1 MAEIRKSNS
10 YQQTTRDILAIFFI
24 KQHVFLMT
32 FFGVVIGAILLM
44 LLTPNQFQT
53 EMQLVVKPFNAKPLV
68 FDEDSTRM
76 NFFNEVT
83 EKSLNTVIFMLTAPE
98 VLREV
103 VIKNHLADP
112 DDEAEILAKSEMIKA
127 SIKAEPLTMSS
138 LIKVTIKGREPEA
151 ITAQLQTLGDAY
163 IRYHIKINQATEGR
177 LRFFT
182 EQTEHFKKKYENV
195 TNELANASRDMKIVD
210 PTMQKDTGLTLVRD
224 LELSKIQL
232 TGQITALRSKAE
244 SLKAAAAKFN
254 EKGQLVGLPAE
265 TISAYPA
272 LIEMEKSLAQLHIN
286 RQRAAN
292 DFQPTSKQVQD
303 AETQYASMKAQIKR
317 SMEQII
323 NDLEIQVKSL
333 QRGIQEA
340 DEKISDFR
348 SGSLELTGNALRLE
362 QLALEQKLTK
372 DNYTLYSAKQEEARI
387 NDEKDRAQFANISI
401 ANPPAVPT
409 SPVFP
414 RKGIITALALV
425 VGLML
430 GLAFSA
436 LAYAM
441 EQRIWTPTDIS
452 VHTGLRVLG
461 TFDAVSTKDAGAS
474 FGWWKRKLNRA
485 LAS

>member
-76 NFFNEVT
+76 NVSNEVT

-254 EKGQLVGLPAE
+254 EKGQLVGLPAA
-265 TISAYPA
+265 TLSA
-272 LIEMEKSLAQLHIN
+272 
-286 RQRAAN
+286 
-292 DFQPTSKQVQD
+292 
-303 AETQYASMKAQIKR
+303 
-317 SMEQII
+317 
-323 NDLEIQVKSL
+323 
-333 QRGIQEA
+333 
-340 DEKISDFR
+340 
-348 SGSLELTGNALRLE
+348 
-362 QLALEQKLTK
+362 
-372 DNYTLYSAKQEEARI
+372 
-387 NDEKDRAQFANISI
+387 
-401 ANPPAVPT
+401 
-409 SPVFP
+409 
-414 RKGIITALALV
+414 
-425 VGLML
+425 
-430 GLAFSA
+430 
-436 LAYAM
+436 
-441 EQRIWTPTDIS
+441 
-452 VHTGLRVLG
+452 
-461 TFDAVSTKDAGAS
+461 
-474 FGWWKRKLNRA
+474 
-485 LAS
+485 

>member
-1 MAEIRKSNS
+1 M
-10 YQQTTRDILAIFFI
+10 
-24 KQHVFLMT
+24 
-32 FFGVVIGAILLM
+32 
-44 LLTPNQFQT
+44 
-53 EMQLVVKPFNAKPLV
+53 
-68 FDEDSTRM
+68 
-76 NFFNEVT
+76 
-83 EKSLNTVIFMLTAPE
+83 
-98 VLREV
+98 
-103 VIKNHLADP
+103 
-112 DDEAEILAKSEMIKA
+112 
-127 SIKAEPLTMSS
+127 
-138 LIKVTIKGREPEA
+138 
-151 ITAQLQTLGDAY
+151 
-163 IRYHIKINQATEGR
+163 
-177 LRFFT
+177 
-182 EQTEHFKKKYENV
+182 
-195 TNELANASRDMKIVD
+195 
-210 PTMQKDTGLTLVRD
+210 
-224 LELSKIQL
+224 
-232 TGQITALRSKAE
+232 RSKAE